1 GPTNRKAGSMPQ
13 HVTDTDVL
21 VVGGGSAAL
30 TAALAAAERGRSVVV
45 LERADREHAGG
56 NSYFT
61 AGATRIGHAGLDDLL
76 DLVEPDER
84 HPVTIVPP
92 YSEEEYL
99 ADLAKVTD
107 GRNDPD
113 LSAVLVAEAAA
124 GLRWLKQRH
133 GMRYRLMY
141 ERQSYERPDGSYLF
155 WGGLNVGK
163 VGGGEGLIADATA
176 AAGPGG

>member
-1 GPTNRKAGSMPQ
+1 
-13 HVTDTDVL
+13 
-21 VVGGGSAAL
+21 
-30 TAALAAAERGRSVVV
+30 
-45 LERADREHAGG
+45 
-56 NSYFT
+56 
-61 AGATRIGHAGLDDLL
+61 
-76 DLVEPDER
+76 
-84 HPVTIVPP
+84 

-155 WGGLNVGK
+155 WGGLHVGN

-176 AAGPGG
+176 GARRAGIEIRYEHHVTRFGVVAGAVVGGHGSTPEGAVTLRSDSVILAAGSFEADP